1 MVRFYHQHRKR
12 NDRGRNVKQS
22 ETCHY
27 YTTTRLL
34 AQAKNI
40 GSVFRMLFFSRK
52 IFSTHFA
59 RVPAVGAGRFAQ
71 IFGFH
76 LRHLWMLLLERTFL
90 DIYIFEKQNTKEQ
103 RLISVAAL
111 LIPLLYTES
120 IPKVHS
126 LKYLLPLHFALIKTH
141 KYKRFFRSLC
151 NELSNLLA
159 VSYPFHKIGQGAIFS
174 NISGRMN

>member
-1 MVRFYHQHRKR
+1 
-12 NDRGRNVKQS
+12 
-22 ETCHY
+22 
-27 YTTTRLL
+27 L

-52 IFSTHFA
+52 VFSTDFA
-59 RVPAVGAGRFAQ
+59 DFLVLSAASARN
-71 IFGFH
+71 
-76 LRHLWMLLLERTFL
+76 LWMLLLERTFL

-111 LIPLLYTES
+111 LILLLYTES

-141 KYKRFFRSLC
+141 KYKRFFR
-151 NELSNLLA
+151 EF
-159 VSYPFHKIGQGAIFS
+159 V
-174 NISGRMN
+174 